1 MTRSAFGSCSERLLL
16 AAALGVG
23 LVASAWAGSADDDLQ
38 AVRKAVVSSL
48 GAQASSGAQARPPAE
63 DPGPASAEARPLPRG
78 KGEPMWFRVRV
89 VEKAGKRARV
99 SLNLPIGLVRSFS
112 ADWSIPGYH
121 GCRKRDRCG
130 VTIGEILRALDSGQP
145 LVDIED
151 DEATVRVWV
160 E

>member
-1 MTRSAFGSCSERLLL
+1 
-16 AAALGVG
+16 
-23 LVASAWAGSADDDLQ
+23 
-38 AVRKAVVSSL
+38 
-48 GAQASSGAQARPPAE
+48 
-63 DPGPASAEARPLPRG
+63 
-78 KGEPMWFRVRV
+78 MWFRVRI

-99 SLNLPIGLVRSFS
+99 SLNLPIGLVRSIGD
-112 ADWSIPGYH
+112 DWPLPSRH

-130 VTIGEILRALDSGQP
+130 VTLGELLRALDSGQP